1 MKCFQLF
8 LSSLRQ
14 GALSFPSCFGIFMKK
29 LVLLLA
35 ILIPFT
41 FAACSKK
48 ADDAVDSKVEI
59 AKAEAE
65 KAKAEAEKAKAEAEK
80 VKTEAGIAEAEA
92 NKAQAEADKA
102 QAEADKAQAEAGGVG
117 RYTAP
122 EDLPTLDG
130 TLEPTGLVLAMGV
143 RPIRDIKTIRV
154 AGTDDGTYIIEE
166 LFNKTIAFSTERRK
180 SMNNV
185 EEEYLHNLT
194 RKIDTSAHDIEVSK
208 DDKMSAR
215 LTYPSWKITYES
227 GFNEDTRKCID
238 YYVQTEEFDYRFH
251 TSIDSDEFD
260 SQSHHLEAWF
270 DNLEMKE
277 L

>member
-1 MKCFQLF
+1 
-8 LSSLRQ
+8 
-14 GALSFPSCFGIFMKK
+14 MKK

-48 ADDAVDSKVEI
+48 ADDAVDSKVEL

-80 VKTEAGIAEAEA
+80 VKAEAGKAEAEANKAEAEA

-102 QAEADKAQAEAGGVG
+102 MAEAMANEGGVG
-117 RYTAP
+117 RFTPP
-122 EDLPTLDG
+122 EELPELDG
-130 TLEPTGLVLAMGV
+130 KLNPKGLVLFMGV
-143 RPIRDIKTIRV
+143 RPIRGIKTVRV
-154 AGTDDGTYIIEE
+154 AGTEEGTYIIEE
-166 LFNKTIAFSTERRK
+166 LYDRTIAFSSERRK
-180 SMNNV
+180 SMGNV

-208 DDKMSAR
+208 DDKMSAQM
-215 LTYPSWKITYES
+215 TYPSWKITYES

-270 DNLEMKE
+270 DNLELRE